1 MSVVKASA
9 VGSRKSSAWYI
20 SQYDVKR
27 SFGEFRVKCAA
38 SYELG
43 GQMCTARA
51 GSAWCVHRISMQAH
65 GDCMVR
71 ETWWQGGRDGRL
83 WALCRLDGRSA
94 SMFRSKCKLTQ
105 YEFFEFEDGTTRVGL
120 PVCRWTT
127 RVGLMY
133 HESGFWYH
141 ACGFDSGRLVRDGP
155 CAYPRHPLHWRS
167 KHDLR

>member
-51 GSAWCVHRISMQAH
+51 GGAWCVQRISMQAYS
-65 GDCMVR
+65 DCMVR
-71 ETWWQGGRDGRL
+71 RDMVAGGSR
-83 WALCRLDGRSA
+83 WALVSVV
-94 SMFRSKCKLTQ
+94 S
-105 YEFFEFEDGTTRVGL
+105 TRRPFGQHVQ
-120 PVCRWTT
+120 
-127 RVGLMY
+127 
-133 HESGFWYH
+133 E
-141 ACGFDSGRLVRDGP
+141 
-155 CAYPRHPLHWRS
+155 
-167 KHDLR
+167 